1 MLDSLSCSF
10 TSISFLTTS
19 DGKRPYDLNRGDT
32 YLSDTSLISG
42 EALPFLAE
50 KNVMFSSSN
59 FTLSGSNF
67 KISIKI
73 IIIIIWV

>member
-1 MLDSLSCSF
+1 MLMNMRDY
-10 TSISFLTTS
+10 LTLHL
-19 DGKRPYDLNRGDT
+19 DDI
-32 YLSDTSLISG
+32 SLISG

-67 KISIKI
+67 KISIKKKI
-73 IIIIIWV
+73 III